1 MKVSADEAPT
11 QYRMDATNNTRKMG
25 RGVAGL
31 SQARRTVSKYNSYNL
46 CQLTSVNVYV
56 GINCLFFI
64 ADLHTQCHSNHPMKR
79 AREQKSILSI
89 TQTEKIRTMALA
101 QPNQLS
107 LMKAAGKLHSGIA
120 DTQLIPS
127 RSTMRTIGNDGR
139 LKVSENETVEYSNP
153 CDSMSVIKY
162 LQNYKCRVLTLVKP
176 VKTESLRMA
185 LDGIE
190 VHDKGHPDPNDGMD
204 HNQFSPHTLVS
215 TSSEFVM
222 ETDISQWVEEYGPS
236 KQEKNNNNGHAVCI
250 SWCLEDQYLLT
261 VAFGHTIHIDATHKV
276 TNISNLMLLTISI
289 RDRFG
294 KAYVIARFWIPNQ
307 KRWLFR
313 YIMMDTFPKL
323 LGSKCCQLVKAIV
336 CDGDAQLE
344 EAIYNAIDSLV
355 FPNAIHRPCTWHIS
369 NRSIRSER
377 RQWSVKHGISQFF
390 HEWFCRY
397 LQRWLDSFM
406 IPGRGIEN
414 EDEYIVSKCIL
425 LGVIN
430 GPVLAKLFTADS
442 ISNMNTFLH
451 NRIFTHEHKYVAYKY
466 HKLFNQE
473 QHSNS
478 AHEGTN
484 NGLKHSNDGLHRN
497 DSLLSSTAKV
507 TSYDATIL
515 RERSANIAR
524 EFQGKKLFTD
534 NFCELTT
541 HVVKILCYE
550 ESRSNEFQSGLDM
563 CDDTQTIKWYVLY
576 DYDQTFTSNSAD
588 VPKKL
593 VDECLPLTKIK
604 KKSTYELRAH
614 MPDAERDI
622 TGDSKLQIPR
632 MVHTRVVHVSIRN
645 NEMYLFCSCG
655 KDDRTGLICRH
666 KRHIWKKYLKD
677 MGFKPF
683 NHRSVHCINYT
694 AYAYIASKSETD
706 RSEFEKHV
714 FKKYQDRVLQGFT
727 GTLCEHK
734 HIAAFDQKIIF
745 ELFKPKRDQS
755 IMPTFKNVRL
765 DDWSKIGASRRILNF
780 SEEFVDNCIRK
791 YSGKIYD
798 AANLLHNFPSIFRQ
812 SDENFFNSPAL
823 FLSRHSFISW
833 MSCFSSSVPFV
844 YVNLLL
850 VTNPF

>member
-1 MKVSADEAPT
+1 MQSTISPTKLKNSLIQEFKPRVTFPCYIYRFNISSYDLTKFSHLESLRLSSDIKPRPSDTLEDVALLSNANEPGVLYLLDPKTYPPNVDGFDKFRKDLQSAAHNESYTTKRKKFNTKNELQYATLCCTYSKSREDTSKMKVSADEAPT
-11 QYRMDATNNTRKMG
+11 QYRMDSTNNTRKMG

-31 SQARRTVSKYNSYNL
+31 SQARRTVSKYNSYKL

-107 LMKAAGKLHSGIA
+107 LMKAAGKLDSVIA

-127 RSTMRTIGNDGR
+127 RSTMRTIGNDGK
-139 LKVSENETVEYSNP
+139 LKVSEHETIEYSNP

-162 LQNYKCRVLTLVKP
+162 LQNYKCRVLTLVQP
-176 VKTESLRMA
+176 VRTESSRLV

-190 VHDKGHPDPNDGMD
+190 VHDKGHPDPNDGRGN
-204 HNQFSPHTLVS
+204 HHHFFPHTLVS

-222 ETDISQWVEEYGPS
+222 ETDISQWVEEYGPPS
-236 KQEKNNNNGHAVCI
+236 TQEKDNNNGHAVCI

-261 VAFGHTIHIDATHKV
+261 MAFGHTIHIDATNKV

-307 KRWLFR
+307 KRLLFR
-313 YIMMDTFPKL
+313 YIMMDAFPKL

-344 EAIYNAIDSLV
+344 EVIHNAIDALV

-369 NRSIRSER
+369 NRSIHSER
-377 RQWSVKHGISQFF
+377 RQWRVKHGLSQFF

-397 LQRWLDSFM
+397 IQRWLDSFM

-430 GPVLAKLFTADS
+430 GPVLANCFTEDS
-442 ISNMNTFLH
+442 ISNMNTF
-451 NRIFTHEHKYVAYKY
+451 K
-466 HKLFNQE
+466 
-473 QHSNS
+473 
-478 AHEGTN
+478 
-484 NGLKHSNDGLHRN
+484 
-497 DSLLSSTAKV
+497 
-507 TSYDATIL
+507 
-515 RERSANIAR
+515 
-524 EFQGKKLFTD
+524 
-534 NFCELTT
+534 
-541 HVVKILCYE
+541 
-550 ESRSNEFQSGLDM
+550 SGLEM
-563 CDDTQTIKWYVLY
+563 CDDTQTIKWYVQY
-576 DYDQTFTSNSAD
+576 DYDESYTSSSAD

-593 VDECLPLTKIK
+593 VNECLPLTKIK
-604 KKSTYELRAH
+604 KKLTYELRAY
-614 MPDAERDI
+614 MQDAERDI
-622 TGDSKLQIPR
+622 TSNSKLQIPR
-632 MVHTRVVHVSIRN
+632 MIHTRVVHLSIQN

-666 KRHIWKKYLKD
+666 KRHIWKKNL
-677 MGFKPF
+677 MEIGFKPF

-694 AYAYIASKSETD
+694 AYAYIASKSESE
-706 RSEFEKHV
+706 RSEFEKRV
-714 FKKYQDRVLQGFT
+714 FQNYQDRVLQGFA
-727 GTLCEHK
+727 GTLCEHE
-734 HIAAFDQKIIF
+734 HIAAFNKATIF
-745 ELFKPKRDQS
+745 ELFKLKH
-755 IMPTFKNVRL
+755 
-765 DDWSKIGASRRILNF
+765 A
-780 SEEFVDNCIRK
+780 E
-791 YSGKIYD
+791 
-798 AANLLHNFPSIFRQ
+798 
-812 SDENFFNSPAL
+812 
-823 FLSRHSFISW
+823 
-833 MSCFSSSVPFV
+833 
-844 YVNLLL
+844 
-850 VTNPF
+850 